1 MIEIIVGGVALLVAA
16 SLYAAYKL
24 RQKNKALI
32 NALEKAAKQKEEEAN
47 SYNLPSQDDELVEQC
62 KQMLDAEYP
71 LGVVETMKQMDLEE
85 RKKCMKNIATKA
97 AGIMKVSPV
106 EIHFD
111 EDPYCSGGYSNEDDT
126 ISFSLAFLMNDD
138 DIAVCVNT
146 VFHELRHKLQ
156 YHSIKDGN
164 PRGYE
169 SSLIKKWESEYNE
182 YIGPHLSPRLYYHQ
196 IIETDARLF
205 AERIIKYK
213 NN

>member
-1 MIEIIVGGVALLVAA
+1 MIELIVGGGLLLVAA
-16 SLYAAYKL
+16 SLYAAYRL

-32 NALEKAAKQKEEEAN
+32 DALEKAAKQKEEEAN

-85 RKKCMKNIATKA
+85 RKRCMINIASKA
-97 AGIMKVSPV
+97 SGIMKVSPV
-106 EIHFD
+106 EIRFD
-111 EDPYCSGGYSNEDDT
+111 EYPCCSGSYSNEDDT

-169 SSLIKKWESEYNE
+169 QSLIKKWASEYNE
-182 YIGPHLSPRLYYHQ
+182 YISPYLSPRLYYHQ

-205 AERIIKYK
+205 ADRIIKYK
-213 NN
+213 KN